1 LLETHIFHRLTNAEF
16 NDGDIG
22 EERKP

>member
-1 LLETHIFHRLTNAEF
+1 LETHIFHRLTNAEF